1 MPQSK
6 FKQVFEEDAEKLP
19 SPASCISNVG
29 VAGSGKKSVCRLKTS
44 FFEPYENFT
53 VDSHHDIFQG
63 SLMHTVKLVLNS
75 LIFELGFLSLQDLNS
90 RINWFNYGRDIDG
103 KPSEF
108 AEERF
113 FSCSILALVHS
124 EK

>member
-1 MPQSK
+1 
-6 FKQVFEEDAEKLP
+6 
-19 SPASCISNVG
+19 
-29 VAGSGKKSVCRLKTS
+29 
-44 FFEPYENFT
+44 
-53 VDSHHDIFQG
+53 
-63 SLMHTVKLVLNS
+63 MHTVNLVLNS

-113 FSCSILALVHS
+113 FFFMLNPCIGSFGKISVVFGLG
-124 EK
+124 